1 MFIYVL
7 AKIQVLSLVNVVC
20 NIFQSYTFLL
30 TPDENVK
37 KQSLV
42 MFSGWSK
49 WSIVNKGAKRVA
61 MKFRR

>member
-37 KQSLV
+37 KTK
-42 MFSGWSK
+42 FSN
-49 WSIVNKGAKRVA
+49 VFRVIK
-61 MKFRR
+61 MEHYE